1 MAIMEYKITGENLPV
16 VVCYLQQGETV
27 KTQNGGMAWMS
38 PNISMK
44 TKSNGILKGFARN
57 FAGESF
63 FQNNYTCE
71 NGVGTIAFASSFPG
85 EIRAYDVS
93 NGDIIVQKRS
103 FLASEISVNLSVCFQ
118 KKLSGGLFGG
128 EGFVMQRMSGKGI
141 VFMEFDGSVTE
152 YTLNAGQSI
161 LVDTGYVGAMTG
173 SCTMTA
179 KLVKGIKNKLV
190 GGEGMFLTKVTGPGK
205 VYLQSM
211 PIFKLGEV
219 FES

>member
-1 MAIMEYKITGENLPV
+1 MEYKITGENLPV

-152 YTLNAGQSI
+152 YTLNVGQSI

-179 KLVKGIKNKLV
+179 KLVKGIKTSL
-190 GGEGMFLTKVTGPGK
+190 
-205 VYLQSM
+205 
-211 PIFKLGEV
+211 
-219 FES
+219 